1 MGMDSTDETLI
12 DDSTDDGGSKARL
25 FRFAR
30 RLMDRKDIA
39 EDTKDILVS
48 LAATSERAKNDAVKL
63 IAREVRSYLQE
74 LKADEI
80 LKEVFTGYTLEVSM
94 RLQPIAERT
103 DDTADEDILG
113 TSQARAGEE

>member
-1 MGMDSTDETLI
+1 MASSYDPNLDSDNE
-12 DDSTDDGGSKARL
+12 DGSSKARL

-80 LKEVFTGYTLEVSM
+80 VKEVLSGYTLEVSM
-94 RLQPIAERT
+94 RLQPIKGAGAE
-103 DDTADEDILG
+103 ASEAEDILG
-113 TSQARAGEE
+113 QAVSFASEE